1 MAIPKSAKFKYEIIQ
16 DYKVPNGKAGRFA
29 AGKPTWVVVHSSGN
43 PNASLESEIAYMA
56 KNQDN
61 AFTQAWAGHDKI
73 VEIASTDYRAW
84 GAGRTANQYAV
95 QIEVTEDKRLS
106 KAQKLQAIDRE
117 AFWVAVQC
125 VYYGI
130 PLNRV
135 YSHNDISRMYP
146 KETNHTD
153 PIAFFKSVGISW
165 SAFMAQVKKY
175 HDILKA
181 GGDTTKVN
189 ALGTTSAPTATAT
202 ASATT
207 TPSVAKG
214 KELQKYEGHPKGENW
229 KVMKV
234 GDKVTIRKGAN
245 RWVNG
250 SFKQMEP
257 MQKDYTGATDTVEKV
272 ADVKIGYSNKAYYL
286 KRMKVWVL
294 EQDLVEPRR
303 EIYTVQTGAYSD
315 ADNAKRQAEKLKKDG
330 YDTFVTKK

>member
-29 AGKPTWVVVHSSGN
+29 AGKPTWAVVHSSGN
-43 PNASLESEIAYMA
+43 PNASLESEIAYMTR
-56 KNQDN
+56 NQDR

-73 VEIASTDYRAW
+73 IEIANTDYPAW
-84 GAGRTANQYAV
+84 GAGRTANKYAV
-95 QIEVTEDKRLS
+95 QIEVTEDKRLT

-125 VYYGI
+125 AYYGI
-130 PLNRV
+130 PMNRV
-135 YSHNDISRMYP
+135 YSHADISRMYP
-146 KETNHTD
+146 QDTNHTD
-153 PIAFFKSVGISW
+153 PIAFFKSVGVSW
-165 SAFMAQVKKY
+165 SDFKAQVKKY
-175 HDILKA
+175 YDILVA

-189 ALGTTSAPTATAT
+189 ALGTTSTPTAT
-202 ASATT
+202 ASATN
-207 TPSVAKG
+207 TPSVPKG

-234 GDKVTIRKGAN
+234 GDKVTIRKGAT
-245 RWVNG
+245 RWLNG

-257 MQKDYTGATDTVEKV
+257 MRKDYAGVTDTVEKV

-303 EIYTVQTGAYSD
+303 EMYTVQTGAYSN
-315 ADNAKRQAEKLKKDG
+315 ADNAKKQAEKLKKDG

>member
-43 PNASLESEIAYMA
+43 PNAGIDSEIAYMA
-56 KNQDN
+56 RNQDY
-61 AFTQAWAGHDKI
+61 AFTQAWAGHNKI
-73 VEIASTDYRAW
+73 VEIANTDYPAW
-84 GAGRTANQYAV
+84 GAGRTANKYAV
-95 QIEVTEDKRLS
+95 HIEVTEDKRLT
-106 KAQKLQAIDRE
+106 KTQKLQAIDRE

-125 VYYGI
+125 AYYGI
-130 PLNRV
+130 TLNKV
-135 YSHNDISRMYP
+135 YSHADISRMYP
-146 KETNHTD
+146 QDTNHTD
-153 PIAFFKSVGISW
+153 PIVFFKSVGVSW
-165 SAFMAQVKKY
+165 SDFKAQVKKY
-175 HDILKA
+175 YDILVA

-189 ALGTTSAPTATAT
+189 ALGTTSTPTAT
-202 ASATT
+202 ASATN
-207 TPSVAKG
+207 TPSVPKG
-214 KELQKYEGHPKGENW
+214 KELQKYEGRPKGENW

-234 GDKVTIRKGAN
+234 GDKVTIRKGAT

-272 ADVKIGYSNKAYYL
+272 ADVRIGYSNKAYYL

-294 EQDLVEPRR
+294 EQDLVEPRK
-303 EIYTVQTGAYSD
+303 EIYTVQTGAYSN
-315 ADNAKRQAEKLKKDG
+315 ADNAKKQAEKLKKDG